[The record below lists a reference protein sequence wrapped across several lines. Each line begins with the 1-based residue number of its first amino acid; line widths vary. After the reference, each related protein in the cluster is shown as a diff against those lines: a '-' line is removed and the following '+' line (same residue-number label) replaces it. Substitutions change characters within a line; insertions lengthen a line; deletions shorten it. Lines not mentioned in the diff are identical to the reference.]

1 MRMTKANTRTNQG
14 GFTIL
19 ELAIS
24 AAIAI
29 LVSLVV
35 VKFWIV
41 TSEAF
46 SLDGN
51 MMTIKEE
58 SERALEIMTERIQRA
73 SDATIIVSNGNATI
87 DFVDVS
93 NSLNPQNV
101 QYTLEP
107 LAPGPPIW
115 GQIVQTVNGTQG
127 TIAGYV
133 ESLQFTTSA
142 TGLVT
147 ITARFHKG
155 AGRPET
161 ALTVQANA
169 AARS

>member
-1 MRMTKANTRTNQG
+1 MTNASPRTNQG

-19 ELAIS
+19 EFTIS
-24 AAIAI
+24 ATIAI
-29 LVSLVV
+29 LISLVL
-35 VKFWIV
+35 VKFWVV

-58 SERALEIMTERIQRA
+58 SERAMEIMTERIQRA
-73 SDATIIVSNGNATI
+73 SDVTIVVSNGNATI

-93 NSLNPQNV
+93 DSLNPQNV
-101 QYTLEP
+101 QFTLAP
-107 LAPGPPIW
+107 LAPVAPNW

-127 TIAGYV
+127 VIAGYV
-133 ESLQFTTSA
+133 ECLQFSTSA

-155 AGRPET
+155 TGRPET
-161 ALTVQANA
+161 AVTVQANA